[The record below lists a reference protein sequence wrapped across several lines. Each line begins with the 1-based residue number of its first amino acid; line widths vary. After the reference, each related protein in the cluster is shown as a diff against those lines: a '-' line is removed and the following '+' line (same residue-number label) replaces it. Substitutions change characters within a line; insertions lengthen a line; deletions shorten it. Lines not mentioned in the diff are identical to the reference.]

1 MSIHQVN
8 LCKSIKQV
16 KNSDISI
23 LLSRKEEDHMFALPF
38 NKALSNELFYV
49 KKKILENFIS
59 NQSFTNNDRFIHL
72 IVFDH

>member
-1 MSIHQVN
+1 
-8 LCKSIKQV
+8 
-16 KNSDISI
+16 
-23 LLSRKEEDHMFALPF
+23 MFALPF